1 MAKPKKRKKVSGVRR
16 RRKRMSGMSPVLA
29 DVGMK
34 LLGAGLGA
42 GAAIIANQFV
52 KTSFAT
58 MPSYLGGVAGV
69 ALGVG
74 GLVFGGRSSFV
85 DGASVG
91 AIGMGAVFVVNET
104 FLSLPGI
111 SGIPQGVPNARPIP
125 GNYLSNSVAGYRG
138 FNMNPGMGNLSGG
151 TGRSVA
157 GMAGIYRN

>member
-1 MAKPKKRKKVSGVRR
+1 MAKGKKKKKRVSGVRR
-16 RRKRMSGMSPVLA
+16 RRRVSGMSPVLA

-42 GAAIIANQFV
+42 GAAIVANQFV
-52 KTSFAT
+52 KSSFTS
-58 MPSYLGGVAGV
+58 MPAYLGGAAGIV
-69 ALGVG
+69 LGVG
-74 GLVFGGRSSFV
+74 GLVFGGKSSFV

-111 SGIPQGVPNARPIP
+111 SGIPMGVPNARPIP
-125 GNYLSNSVAGYRG
+125 GNYISNSVAGYRG
-138 FNMNPGMGNLSGG
+138 FNMNPGVGNLSGG
-151 TGRSVA
+151 SGRSVA